1 MSLSRSSEQLR
12 EPCEDQSWCR
22 GKDQRT
28 FYCVHCDC
36 SFCDACWD
44 KQPAHRPNKRGTDG
58 QAHERIDRLVV
69 ERYRDILEPS
79 VNAQVQNALHKDDE
93 NTTWFGIGRNEAD
106 EPIFEDYG
114 RFATLMAQSLS
125 NPLKTRYPQLVSFIG
140 QTGILDASIILQIAK
155 I

>member
-12 EPCEDQSWCR
+12 ELCEDQSWCR

-44 KQPAHRPNKRGTDG
+44 KQPA
-58 QAHERIDRLVV
+58 LVV

-106 EPIFEDYG
+106 EPIFEDHG

-125 NPLKTRYPQLVSFIG
+125 NSPKTRYPQLVSFIG
-140 QTGILDASIILQIAK
+140 QTGILNASISLQIAD